1 MSITL
6 QRRLD
11 RLENLVNQVA
21 NPVGPREMILL
32 AVPPDDASPEAKATF
47 EAQCRATEERGAS
60 VIGLVGVRPRHAS
73 ATDDGL
79 DEIGTDDGA

>member
-11 RLENLVNQVA
+11 RLEHLVNQVA

-47 EAQCRATEERGAS
+47 EAQCRAAVARGAS
-60 VIGLVGVRPRHAS
+60 VIGLVGVRPRWS
-73 ATDDGL
+73 VDFATEEQLPED
-79 DEIGTDDGA
+79 